1 MAKPAIILEN
11 ISKRYR
17 LGMVGSG
24 TLREDVV
31 GWYYKVRGKEDPY
44 SLIAETNNR
53 AQRGSSN
60 YVWALKDI
68 NFSIEEGEV
77 LGVIGKNGAGK
88 STLLKL
94 LSRVTAP
101 TTGSIKAR
109 GRIAS
114 LLEVGTGFHPELSGR
129 DNIFLNGAIMG
140 MRRAEIKSKFDEIVD
155 FAGVER
161 YIDTPVKRYSS
172 GMYVRLA
179 FAVAAHLEPEIL
191 IVDEVL
197 AVGDAQF
204 QKKAIGK
211 MKDVS
216 QGQGRTVLF
225 VSHNMASI
233 RNLCRQTILLSN
245 GTIQSM
251 GNTSEIV
258 SDYLAYHSDNHTHQS
273 LKEAKRFE
281 GNLHIEF
288 STIATLNS
296 ELLESQTMVSGEPM
310 NIRLGLAINAKRKYS
325 KLHCSVSVAN
335 EQFVTIMHLSTDEGM
350 GESLNIEEGVE
361 HLTLNCLIDQLA
373 LPRGKYYLSVF
384 IWDKSVV
391 FDHILHAKSFF
402 VSDGNFFG
410 NGAIKEPRHTM
421 FLVKNQWTQMDQHG

>member
-1 MAKPAIILEN
+1 M
-11 ISKRYR
+11 
-17 LGMVGSG
+17 
-24 TLREDVV
+24 
-31 GWYYKVRGKEDPY
+31 RGKEDPY
-44 SLIAETNNR
+44 SKIAETNNR
-53 AQRGSSN
+53 EQKGASN

-68 NFSIEEGEV
+68 NFSVEQGEV

-129 DNIFLNGAIMG
+129 DNIYLNGAIMG
-140 MRRAEIKSKFDEIVD
+140 MRRAEIKAKFDEIVD

-225 VSHNMASI
+225 VSHNMKSI
-233 RNLCRQTILLSN
+233 LSLCKNTLLIKQ
-245 GTIQSM
+245 GTVDSI
-251 GNTSEIV
+251 
-258 SDYLAYHSDNHTHQS
+258 SDS
-273 LKEAKRFE
+273 
-281 GNLHIEF
+281 
-288 STIATLNS
+288 AT
-296 ELLESQTMVSGEPM
+296 QV
-310 NIRLGLAINAKRKYS
+310 KKY
-325 KLHCSVSVAN
+325 
-335 EQFVTIMHLSTDEGM
+335 
-350 GESLNIEEGVE
+350 LNIENNRTEYAMTQNNIEEIGVVTANIKSGTTVLIE
-361 HLTLNCLIDQLA
+361 DKCEIFIKVHSKKEKTPIRVSLSIRSENGFLLFQSISEMIYISKNENCEAVFSIPSNLLNENLYVVGASIIS
-373 LPRGKYYLSVF
+373 PTGEVYYIKHDLFEFS
-384 IWDKSVV
+384 
-391 FDHILHAKSFF
+391 AKSAKASG
-402 VSDGNFFG
+402 VGELKRHG
-410 NGAIKEPRHTM
+410 LIKPSISNDIRI
-421 FLVKNQWTQMDQHG
+421 FNA